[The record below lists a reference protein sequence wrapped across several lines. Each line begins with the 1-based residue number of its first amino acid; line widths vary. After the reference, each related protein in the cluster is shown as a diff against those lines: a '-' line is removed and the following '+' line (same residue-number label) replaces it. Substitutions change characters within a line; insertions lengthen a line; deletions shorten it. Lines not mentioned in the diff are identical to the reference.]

1 MNKNKIK
8 LIHDKYQFEFLNSLK
23 KINFSIIFKI
33 YLELKK
39 ITKKNKVL
47 IYGNGA
53 GQSIAD
59 HFAVDLNKVCKINTL
74 SFQSSNYISCYAN
87 DYGFEKWICKSIE
100 KNYRAGDKI
109 ILISASGNSKNIINA
124 AKYCKSKKIK
134 LITISGF
141 KRKNKL
147 KKMGSIN
154 LWFET
159 DSFNVIESLQHY
171 FLMMLVDLCK
181 GNIFYSNK
189 V

>member
-1 MNKNKIK
+1 MIKNKIK
-8 LIHDKYQFEFLNSLK
+8 LIYNKYEKEFLNSLK
-23 KINFSIIFKI
+23 KKNFPIIFEI

-39 ITKKNKVL
+39 ISKTNKVI

-74 SFQSSNYISCYAN
+74 SFQSSNYISCFSN
-87 DYGFEKWICKSIE
+87 DYGFDNWITKSIE
-100 KNYRAGDKI
+100 KNYKFGDKI
-109 ILISASGNSKNIINA
+109 ILISASGNSKNIIKA
-124 AKYCKSKKIK
+124 AKYCNKKKIK

-141 KRKNKL
+141 KNKNKL

-171 FLMMLVDLCK
+171 YLMMLVDLCK

-189 V
+189 I